1 MDCWAVS
8 CALRNKDGARSAA
21 AEGQGEGDMSLVRY
35 LRETKNILGRKRGA
49 RGE

>member
-1 MDCWAVS
+1 MDRWAVS
-8 CALRNKDGARSAA
+8 CEFLNKDGARSAA

-35 LRETKNILGRKRGA
+35 LRETKNILGRKKGA